1 LESDGRV
8 LMPVKFPIA
17 GDKNN
22 TIFLKIDPNS
32 SEEYTFRYSAKEPVT
47 ETLICFG
54 TSNLDKIP
62 NCIEARYISQIGI
75 NLSDYNI
82 LRNISIFPRTG
93 FDFINSTTIISSN
106 YGDIRVS
113 YEKTISEYRYEF
125 KKVSVEVTSE
135 DGTEYEI
142 HYWTIVV

>member
-1 LESDGRV
+1 MRV
-8 LMPVKFPIA
+8 P
-17 GDKNN
+17 D
-22 TIFLKIDPNS
+22 
-32 SEEYTFRYSAKEPVT
+32 
-47 ETLICFG
+47 
-54 TSNLDKIP
+54 
-62 NCIEARYISQIGI
+62 
-75 NLSDYNI
+75 
-82 LRNISIFPRTG
+82 ISIFPRTG

-113 YEKTISEYRYEF
+113 YEKNISEYRYEY